1 MDSFET
7 YQVAPEQPTS
17 LANRQSIPLP
27 ACHLDPE
34 LVVNSFTVPRPFDVD
49 RLRSALAR
57 TLQLFPLHCGVVAR
71 DGDSWSIKLVNE
83 PVHLTVGSTDEPGPF
98 ADSWDGKL
106 HADYYEE
113 LDCEAICGGSGTPLF
128 LARVTT
134 WARTGQT
141 ALFCC
146 AWHGLGDALAS
157 MHLAKTWSAIYQNKA
172 PPDPPTFSKFLLPE
186 PQMQTISSYGFE
198 RERLSYLSVDVDP
211 GFYDSRK
218 RQMDDEALRLDIDLP
233 GTFVDQLWALVKE
246 SPEMNGSI
254 VGRADAFSG
263 YLIAALQ
270 DCFEA
275 PVETLYQLVSL
286 RGRTAVYNGKDVS
299 FPYSTQGNAFILWPT
314 PVTTPRSEQTPGTFA
329 QNLYRGRSELSNKNR
344 LGRAIMLADYL
355 WARAEF
361 KSPNR
366 RSAGLND
373 ADFGFPLQSGHI
385 DWDATEKF
393 IQVWKANPLEQDDG
407 SWIRDPRGL
416 HVLLRLKPEHA
427 FGFLERLRLDMDRLS
442 LDQRYP
448 SSPAA
453 IARRIRESVSH
464 DARQGGME
472 KTKSLL

>member
-106 HADYYEE
+106 HA
-113 LDCEAICGGSGTPLF
+113 
-128 LARVTT
+128 
-134 WARTGQT
+134 
-141 ALFCC
+141 
-146 AWHGLGDALAS
+146 GDALAS

-246 SPEMNGSI
+246 SPEMNRSI